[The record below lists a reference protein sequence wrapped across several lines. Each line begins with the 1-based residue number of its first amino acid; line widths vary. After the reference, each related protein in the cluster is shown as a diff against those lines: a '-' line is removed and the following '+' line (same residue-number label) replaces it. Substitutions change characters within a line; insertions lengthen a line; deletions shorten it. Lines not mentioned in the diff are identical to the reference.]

1 MGLTPVLRSSLAP
14 WENQRLE
21 LILRWF
27 IILNI
32 RLKTFLCLGS
42 LMYREFFLLVYFSQ
56 IQEEISWN
64 ERILEYVKDYVLFV
78 HIFCM
83 TWIYTCITMYSK
95 FLSEAIALWLTS
107 CTNFI
112 LIQWVEVLWQHLPAV
127 LPAIFVT
134 VNMSLQIVD
143 EEGNILPNNV
153 EGNVGLRVKPHR
165 PVGLF
170 TKYVVKSPNQLN

>member
-1 MGLTPVLRSSLAP
+1 MQRVDVL
-14 WENQRLE
+14 
-21 LILRWF
+21 
-27 IILNI
+27 
-32 RLKTFLCLGS
+32 G
-42 LMYREFFLLVYFSQ
+42 
-56 IQEEISWN
+56 
-64 ERILEYVKDYVLFV
+64 
-78 HIFCM
+78 
-83 TWIYTCITMYSK
+83 
-95 FLSEAIALWLTS
+95 
-107 CTNFI
+107 
-112 LIQWVEVLWQHLPAV
+112 QHLPAV

>member
-1 MGLTPVLRSSLAP
+1 MFRVSYVPGILFVSLRFSNPGRDILK
-14 WENQRLE
+14 WKDIVICQRLCIVFPY
-21 LILRWF
+21 ILYDM
-27 IILNI
+27 NI
-32 RLKTFLCLGS
+32 Y
-42 LMYREFFLLVYFSQ
+42 MY
-56 IQEEISWN
+56 
-64 ERILEYVKDYVLFV
+64 
-78 HIFCM
+78 M
-83 TWIYTCITMYSK
+83 CITMYSK
-95 FLSEAIALWLTS
+95 FLSEANALWRTS

-112 LIQWVEVLWQHLPAV
+112 LMQWVEVFWQHLPAV

-134 VNMSLQIVD
+134 VNMSSQIVD